1 MQEVKKPDTTT
12 ATTSTSTAVSESAP
26 EKFVVVSGV
35 TAEVPQQVH
44 EAISVIVDQVRLSEN
59 AAPEDMVVKQTLVR
73 QHDTPS
79 QVEKVQQVVE
89 NTKTGEQLLVSA
101 VVNTDSKKVVVEDIK
116 PVEDHVVKHLQTT

>member
-12 ATTSTSTAVSESAP
+12 TTTSTSTAVSESAP